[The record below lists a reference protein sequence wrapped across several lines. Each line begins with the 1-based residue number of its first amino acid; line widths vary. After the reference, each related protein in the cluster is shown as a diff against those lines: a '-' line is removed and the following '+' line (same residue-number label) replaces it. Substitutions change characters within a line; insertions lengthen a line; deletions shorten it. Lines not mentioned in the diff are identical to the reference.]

1 MSLEEIIMQQPF
13 PFEPVRK
20 TLDIPHRIDDKVLLW
35 AMGIIY
41 GIMLG
46 KQEAQRRRMRLLGGI
61 NMDIA
66 ENKA

>member
-20 TLDIPHRIDDKVLLW
+20 TLDIPYRIDDKVLLW

-46 KQEAQRRRMRLLGGI
+46 KQEAQRGCNG
-61 NMDIA
+61 
-66 ENKA
+66 KG